1 MDIFD
6 KRFWKNN
13 SIRSLFKKQR
23 EREVTESGSRLE
35 RKRERNREGVYS
47 RGERGG
53 KDRYSL
59 PLFLSSS
66 SNFRRG
72 GVSSRLLLSP
82 SLLLLLELKMGK
94 PSVDEIWASLKSNT
108 MKKANDAMK
117 RSARSTESETSN
129 TGKISLSNFLSFSL
143 SLSLCVSVCLSLYL
157 VRTYDADT
165 HTHYIQR

>member
-1 MDIFD
+1 M
-6 KRFWKNN
+6 
-13 SIRSLFKKQR
+13 FKKQR

-143 SLSLCVSVCLSLYL
+143 SLSLSVFVSVCLSLYL

>member
-1 MDIFD
+1 M
-6 KRFWKNN
+6 
-13 SIRSLFKKQR
+13 
-23 EREVTESGSRLE
+23 E

-82 SLLLLLELKMGK
+82 SLLLLLQLKMGK